1 MKTKKLLSTLLSAVM
16 AVIVLASCGGA
27 KNYSAEATKAANAA
41 QNTIVFETDT
51 VLAKSLQNA
60 LKNHTQTSDV
70 KAAMAADRDLK
81 DLLTSGHQLD
91 VFAMQADNAQAAA
104 EAIAEK
110 VAALVAGKM
119 DEGKIA
125 MVLADNGYYYAA
137 VLTYR
142 NASSSNGGD
151 DSGEDEPEEPE
162 EPETP
167 SITVNGQ
174 KVEAGG
180 TPVKIE
186 AENGS
191 FTVEV
196 KEEADG
202 LTMTIIPTPAEGY
215 MVSSVTVDG
224 QAITAGADGSYI
236 VSVQNGASVSVS
248 VVFESKGYTID
259 GNGTYIVTNENGL
272 KAWAEA
278 AKEAEEAEKD
288 PINCTLADDITLT
301 SWSSF
306 DYKGTFDG
314 ANHTITMSG
323 TFSTGLFTI
332 LEGNVKSLTLDLSSG
347 KISAESHNIG
357 SIANNN
363 HGSITDC
370 TVMRGEV
377 SGTVTIGGVVGQNY
391 GTIKNCSVTGA
402 NITATS
408 KNYWGDSEG
417 GGIVGKNNG
426 RIESCIVQDTT
437 ITTTSNKAGGIAGNN
452 QNTGSAIIGCIAK
465 DCTIKAASQA
475 GGITGYNQRNKLSG
489 CAAVNCM
496 VDAESDENGIVGK
509 NKGDDVTACYW
520 NEEGTVY
527 KYDSET
533 SSWSDAVT
541 DMNNNGSQFILGTDG
556 TPTLNVGAA
565 STAAGK
571 LLQAARMFGL

>member
-1 MKTKKLLSTLLSAVM
+1 MKTKKLLYTLLSAVM

-27 KNYSAEATKAANAA
+27 KNYSAEAAKAANAA
-41 QNTIVFETDT
+41 QNTVVFETDT

-60 LKNHTQTSDV
+60 LKDHTQTSDV

-91 VFAMQADNAQAAA
+91 VFAMRADNAQAAA

-142 NASSSNGGD
+142 NASSSNGSD
-151 DSGEDEPEEPE
+151 DSGEDEPDLPDEPE
-162 EPETP
+162 IPF
-167 SITVNGQ
+167 ITVNGQ

-180 TPVKIE
+180 TVTITDSNGNTFTVSVTQGADDLVATITPGTIQDYYQITDVSDGTKSYQANADGTYTVTIKN
-186 AENGS
+186 NGS
-191 FTVEV
+191 INVTIEDVGYKVE
-196 KEEADG
+196 E
-202 LTMTIIPTPAEGY
+202 
-215 MVSSVTVDG
+215 
-224 QAITAGADGSYI
+224 DGSYT
-236 VSVQNGASVSVS
+236 VKNA
-248 VVFESKGYTID
+248 D
-259 GNGTYIVTNENGL
+259 GL

-278 AKEAEEAEKD
+278 AKEAEEAEKN

-301 SWSSF
+301 SWSGF
-306 DYKGTFDG
+306 NYKGTFDG
-314 ANHTITMSG
+314 AGHTIAMRG

-332 LEGNVKSLTLDLSSG
+332 LEGSAKDLTLDLSSG
-347 KISAESHNIG
+347 KISAESDNVG
-357 SIANNN
+357 SIANKNY
-363 HGSITDC
+363 GSITDC
-370 TVMRGEV
+370 TVMDGEV
-377 SGTVTIGGVVGQNY
+377 SGTVIIGGAVGQNF

-408 KNYWGDSEG
+408 SNSRTGSEG

-426 RIESCIVQDTT
+426 QIENCIVQDTT
-437 ITTTSNKAGGIAGNN
+437 ITTAGNKAGGIAGNN

-465 DCTIKAASQA
+465 GCTITAESQA
-475 GGITGYNQRNKLSG
+475 GGITGYNQNNKLSG
-489 CAAVNCM
+489 CAAVNCT

-533 SSWSDAVT
+533 SSWSEAIT
-541 DMNNNGSQFILGTDG
+541 DMNNNGAQFILGTDG

-565 STAAGK
+565 STPAGK

>member
-1 MKTKKLLSTLLSAVM
+1 MKTKKLLSTLLSAFM
-16 AVIVLASCGGA
+16 AVTVLAGCGGGR
-27 KNYSAEATKAANAA
+27 NYSAEAAKAANAA
-41 QNTIVFETDT
+41 QNTVVFEMDT

-60 LKNHTQTSDV
+60 LKDHTQTSDV

-91 VFAMQADNAQAAA
+91 VFAMRADNVQAAA
-104 EAIAEK
+104 QAIAEK
-110 VAALVAGKM
+110 VAALAAGKK
-119 DEGKIA
+119 DHGKIA

-142 NASSSNGGD
+142 NASSSDGGD
-151 DSGEDEPEEPE
+151 DSGEDEPDLPDEPE
-162 EPETP
+162 IPF
-167 SITVNGQ
+167 ITVNGQ

-180 TPVKIE
+180 TPVEIE
-186 AENGS
+186 EEQGS

-196 KEEADG
+196 KEEAGG
-202 LTMTIIPTPAEGY
+202 LTMTITPTPAEGY
-215 MVSSVTVDG
+215 MVNSVTVDG
-224 QAITAGADGSYI
+224 QTVEPGVDGSYT

-248 VVFESKGYTID
+248 VMFESKGYTID
-259 GNGTYIVTNENGL
+259 ENGTYIVTNENGL

-278 AKEAEEAEKD
+278 AKKD
-288 PINCTLADDITLT
+288 NSINCTLADDITLT
-301 SWSSF
+301 SWSGF
-306 DYKGTFDG
+306 NYKGTFDG
-314 ANHTITMSG
+314 AGHTIAMRG

-332 LEGNVKSLTLDLSSG
+332 LEGSAKNLTLDLSSG
-347 KISAESHNIG
+347 KISAESHNVG

-370 TVMRGEV
+370 TVIDGEV
-377 SGTVTIGGVVGQNY
+377 SGTVSIGGVVGQNF

-408 KNYWGDSEG
+408 INYWSDSEG

-426 RIESCIVQDTT
+426 QIENCIVQDTT
-437 ITTTSNKAGGIAGNN
+437 ITTAGNKAGGIAGNN

-465 DCTIKAASQA
+465 GCTIKAASQA

-489 CAAVNCM
+489 CAAVNCT

-533 SSWSDAVT
+533 SSWSEAIA
-541 DMNNNGSQFILGTDG
+541 DMSKYGIVAGADG
-556 TPTLNVGAA
+556 TPTLNIGTA
-565 STAAGK
+565 STPAGK
-571 LLQAARMFGL
+571 LLQAARLFGL

>member
-1 MKTKKLLSTLLSAVM
+1 MKTKKLLSMLLSAVM

-27 KNYSAEATKAANAA
+27 KNYSAEAAKAANAA
-41 QNTIVFETDT
+41 QNTVVFETDT

-91 VFAMQADNAQAAA
+91 VFAMRADNAQAAA

-119 DEGKIA
+119 DKGKIA

-151 DSGEDEPEEPE
+151 DSGEDEPELPDEPE
-162 EPETP
+162 IPF
-167 SITVNGQ
+167 ITVNGQ

-180 TPVKIE
+180 TVTITDS
-186 AENGS
+186 NGNT
-191 FTVEV
+191 FTVSVAQGADNLVATITPGTIQDYYQITDVSDGTKSYQANTDGTYTVTIKNSGSINVTIKDVGYKVDGNTYTV
-196 KEEADG
+196 KNADG
-202 LTMTIIPTPAEGY
+202 L
-215 MVSSVTVDG
+215 
-224 QAITAGADGSYI
+224 
-236 VSVQNGASVSVS
+236 
-248 VVFESKGYTID
+248 
-259 GNGTYIVTNENGL
+259 L
-272 KAWAEA
+272 AWAEA

-301 SWSSF
+301 SWSGF
-306 DYKGTFDG
+306 NYKGTFDG
-314 ANHTITMSG
+314 ANHTITMNG

-332 LEGNVKSLTLDLSSG
+332 LEGSAKNLTLDLSSG
-347 KISAESHNIG
+347 KISAESHNVG

-370 TVMRGEV
+370 TVIDGEV
-377 SGTVTIGGVVGQNY
+377 SGTVSIGGVVGQNF

-408 KNYWGDSEG
+408 SNYWSDSEG

-426 RIESCIVQDTT
+426 QIENCIVQDTT
-437 ITTTSNKAGGIAGNN
+437 ITTAGNKAGGIAGNN

-465 DCTIKAASQA
+465 GCTIKAASQA
-475 GGITGYNQRNKLSG
+475 GGITGYNQNNKLSG
-489 CAAVNCM
+489 CAAVNCT
-496 VDAESDENGIVGK
+496 VNAESDENGIVGK
-509 NKGDDVTACYW
+509 NKGNDVTACYW

-527 KYDSET
+527 KYGSET
-533 SSWSDAVT
+533 SSWSEAIA
-541 DMNNNGSQFILGTDG
+541 DMNSNGAQFILGTDG

>member
-1 MKTKKLLSTLLSAVM
+1 M

-27 KNYSAEATKAANAA
+27 KNYSAEAAKAANAA
-41 QNTIVFETDT
+41 QNTVVFETDT

-60 LKNHTQTSDV
+60 LKDHTQTSDV
-70 KAAMAADRDLK
+70 KAAMVADRDLK

-91 VFAMQADNAQAAA
+91 VFAMRADNAQAAA

-151 DSGEDEPEEPE
+151 DSGEDEPELPDEPE
-162 EPETP
+162 IPF
-167 SITVNGQ
+167 ITVNGQ

-180 TPVKIE
+180 TVTITDS
-186 AENGS
+186 NGNT
-191 FTVEV
+191 FTVSVTQGADDLVATITPGTIQDYYQITDVSDGTKSYQANADGTYTVTIKNSGSINVIIKDVGYKVDGNTYTV
-196 KEEADG
+196 KNADG
-202 LTMTIIPTPAEGY
+202 L
-215 MVSSVTVDG
+215 
-224 QAITAGADGSYI
+224 
-236 VSVQNGASVSVS
+236 
-248 VVFESKGYTID
+248 
-259 GNGTYIVTNENGL
+259 L
-272 KAWAEA
+272 AWAEA

-301 SWSSF
+301 SWSGF
-306 DYKGTFDG
+306 NYKGTFDG
-314 ANHTITMSG
+314 AGHTITMNG
-323 TFSTGLFTI
+323 TFGTGLFEYTY
-332 LEGNVKSLTLDLSSG
+332 GTVKNLTLALSG
-347 KISAESHNIG
+347 TQISAESHSVGAIA
-357 SIANNN
+357 SICQM
-363 HGSITDC
+363 GEITDC
-370 TVMRGEV
+370 TVRGGTV
-377 SGTVTIGGVVGQNY
+377 SGTVYIGGVVGQNY

-408 KNYWGDSEG
+408 NDYWGDSEG

-426 RIESCIVQDTT
+426 RIENCIVQDTT
-437 ITTTSNKAGGIAGNN
+437 ITTAGNKAGGIAGNN

-465 DCTIKAASQA
+465 GCTIKAASQA
-475 GGITGYNQRNKLSG
+475 GGIAGYNGTGNELSG
-489 CAAVNCM
+489 CAAVNCT
-496 VDAESDENGIVGK
+496 VDAENGIVGM
-509 NKGDDVTACYW
+509 NKGNVTACYW

-533 SSWSDAVT
+533 SSWSEAIA
-541 DMNNNGSQFILGTDG
+541 DMNNNGAQFILGTDG

-565 STAAGK
+565 STTAGK
-571 LLQAARMFGL
+571 LLQAVRMFGL

>member
-27 KNYSAEATKAANAA
+27 KNYSAEAAKAANAA
-41 QNTIVFETDT
+41 QNTVVFETDT

-60 LKNHTQTSDV
+60 LKTHTQTSDV

-91 VFAMQADNAQAAA
+91 VFAMRADNAQAAA
-104 EAIAEK
+104 QAIAEK

-142 NASSSNGGD
+142 NASSSDGGD
-151 DSGEDEPEEPE
+151 DSGEDEPDLPDEPE
-162 EPETP
+162 IPF
-167 SITVNGQ
+167 ITVNGQ

-180 TPVKIE
+180 TVTITDS
-186 AENGS
+186 NGNT
-191 FTVEV
+191 FTVSVAQGADNLVATITPGTIQDYYQITDVSDGTKSYQANTDGTYTVTIKNSGSINVTIKDVGYKVDGNTYTV
-196 KEEADG
+196 KNADG
-202 LTMTIIPTPAEGY
+202 L
-215 MVSSVTVDG
+215 
-224 QAITAGADGSYI
+224 
-236 VSVQNGASVSVS
+236 
-248 VVFESKGYTID
+248 
-259 GNGTYIVTNENGL
+259 L
-272 KAWAEA
+272 AWAEA
-278 AKEAEEAEKD
+278 AKEAEKD

-301 SWSSF
+301 SWSGF
-306 DYKGTFDG
+306 NYKGTFDG
-314 ANHTITMSG
+314 AGHTITMNG
-323 TFSTGLFTI
+323 TFGTGLFEYTY
-332 LEGNVKSLTLDLSSG
+332 GTVKNLTLDLSG
-347 KISAESHNIG
+347 TQISAESHNVG

-370 TVMRGEV
+370 TVIDGEV
-377 SGTVTIGGVVGQNY
+377 SGTVSIGGVVGQNF

-408 KNYWGDSEG
+408 INYWSDSEG

-426 RIESCIVQDTT
+426 QIENCIVQDTT
-437 ITTTSNKAGGIAGNN
+437 ITTAGNKAGGIAGNN

-465 DCTIKAASQA
+465 GCTIKAASQA

-489 CAAVNCM
+489 CAAVNCT

-533 SSWSDAVT
+533 SSWSEAIA
-541 DMNNNGSQFILGTDG
+541 DMNSHGAQFDPSASK
-556 TPTLNVGAA
+556 PTVNFNAA
-565 STAAGK
+565 STPASK
-571 LLQAARMFGL
+571 LLQAARLFGL